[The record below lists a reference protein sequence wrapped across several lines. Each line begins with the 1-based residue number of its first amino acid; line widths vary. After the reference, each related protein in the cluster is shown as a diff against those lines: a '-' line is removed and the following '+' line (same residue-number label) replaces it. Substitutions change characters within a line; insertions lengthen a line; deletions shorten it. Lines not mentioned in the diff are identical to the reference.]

1 MSIIKHLKY
10 VGETLVDIKE
20 DKDVTKIRLEAVKR
34 QLLRWQDDIVDALD
48 LVETQLLKVR
58 AKRKESLDAGN
69 TVHTNR
75 SR

>member
-1 MSIIKHLKY
+1 MTIIKHLKY

-20 DKDVTKIRLEAVKR
+20 DKDVTKPRLEAVKR

-48 LVETQLLKVR
+48 LVDTQLLKVR
-58 AKRKESLDAGN
+58 ADRKESLDAGN

-75 SR
+75 GR